1 MNLEIKI
8 DDSLGVVVYFQ
19 FKCLVHIN
27 DLNKCVINTNCFHFF
42 LFLLDKV
49 IQFFQKE
56 NFLISHNNCL
66 L

>member
-1 MNLEIKI
+1 
-8 DDSLGVVVYFQ
+8 
-19 FKCLVHIN
+19 
-27 DLNKCVINTNCFHFF
+27 